1 MCHETYALAWTIY
14 FTTTGRKNIDSKKN
28 DWLFDFV
35 SKGTDPNPEN
45 RFKSVEE
52 MEKMFDYSVKE
63 YFTKGK

>member
-1 MCHETYALAWTIY
+1 MCHETYALAWTIC
-14 FTTTGRKNIDSKKN
+14 FTTFKINNGKVKRMIGYLISS
-28 DWLFDFV
+28 L
-35 SKGTDPNPEN
+35 KGTDPNPEN